1 MDHGTDDH
9 DIAIIGTSLRLP
21 GSRTM
26 DEFWGHLA
34 AGRSLISEVPERRWR
49 KEDHLGDPRREFNK
63 TSSAWGGF
71 VDDVDCFDAEF
82 FQISPREA
90 QSMDPQQRMAL
101 ELSWHAVEDAGYRA
115 DRLAGSATGVFMG
128 VCHWDY
134 AELVEQE
141 VAEVDAYYPTGAAY
155 AIIANRV
162 SHHFDFRG
170 PSVVNDTACASSLVA
185 VQQGVQALLAGDCEY
200 ALAGG
205 VNLTWSARHFI
216 AFAKAGMLSPDGKC
230 RAFDAGANG
239 YVRGEGGGVV
249 LLKRAADARRDGD
262 PVHAVI
268 KGIGSNHGGRTS
280 SLTVTNPE
288 AQAQLISGIYR
299 RAGIAPET
307 VSYVETHGPG
317 TPVGDP
323 IEIRGLKKAFAD
335 LRDGAEAPAE
345 HRCGVGS
352 VKTNIG
358 HLEGAAG
365 IAGMLKVIL
374 AMRHRQ
380 LPETVHF
387 RKLNPLIKLAGSPL
401 HVVDELTGWDGPGPL
416 RAGVSSF
423 GFGGTNAHVLL
434 ESGVDVPAGEEVPG
448 EQWLPVS
455 ARDEQRLRES
465 CAALASWVRQRI
477 ERGERPALAD
487 VARTLRDGRVPMA
500 ERAAFR
506 AADLETWADQL
517 ESVAAGEVTAGCER
531 GRAGEDVPAG
541 LDAEDLGELGARWL
555 EQGRYRKFAA
565 AWATGLPVDWAQWP
579 EQGRRLHLPGYA
591 FARTPHWFT
600 PTAPSNL
607 SPRPAE
613 TPVPAVPE
621 TTALGT
627 GERSGDGWSFPVR
640 FDDTQGYVRD
650 HVVGGTRI
658 VPGVAVLDLVLA
670 AARAAG
676 HRTPRVR
683 NAVWIR
689 PLAVGPDGL
698 DARLR
703 LTAAGDGHDYELVNP
718 AGEPYASGRV
728 EPGDAAPEPVD
739 LAELRARHPR
749 ELAADAGYAA
759 LRASGIE
766 HGPALRAL
774 TAVRTGPDGVLA
786 ELRLPAAAAAG
797 PVLQPAV
804 LDSALL
810 AVLAVGG
817 DGDWRA
823 PSAPAVPFALDELA
837 APAATTATAHAW
849 LRPAAGARGRG
860 KVDVDLYD
868 DAGRLCVRFT
878 GYTARSLGGEPA
890 AEPGQDLLEVTG
902 NWVEAPSTSEGP
914 AGPVVVLN
922 AALDDD
928 LVPASA
934 ARLGADVLPLPVP
947 AGATDAAAM
956 RAAFESCYAH
966 LQRLGKGRVLVV
978 APGEPDSPVF
988 GPLAALL
995 KTARLENPAF
1005 RGTLVLLDGFD
1016 PRDAARFER
1025 AVHAEA
1031 ATEDAEV
1038 AHTRDGRRLRHE
1050 TTEIP
1055 AGEPGESLLRT
1066 GGVYWITGG
1075 TGGIG
1080 RLLAEHLCTRYAATV
1095 VVSGRSEQGPPPP
1108 HQRVHHVRADVTD
1121 AASVRAAVD
1130 AIRAGH
1136 GRLDGVFHAA
1146 GVLDDGYLATKPLA
1160 STAAVLAPK
1169 VDGTAHLTAATRDLD
1184 LDFLLLFGSV
1194 AGAFGSAAQAD
1205 YAAANAHLDAIAL
1218 QRQAAGAET
1227 RVLDW
1232 PLWADGGMRMDAA
1245 TAAYLRKRTGTVPLP
1260 TPVGLAAVE
1269 RALRTGAPVRRVVLH
1284 GERAKL
1290 RVYAGL
1296 DRPVAADPRPATP
1309 VPNAVAA
1316 PVAELDDAELAE
1328 RAQDFLREVFAA
1340 VTRQDPDGILADEK
1354 LEHYGIDSIAIVD
1367 LTSTLED
1374 SFGSLPKTLF
1384 FEHVDLR
1391 GVAEYFVAEHRERLL
1406 ELVAPMESTVDS
1418 VGEVAA
1424 ARTNGAGPEGSPEPA
1439 VAATG
1444 TTIPGAPAA
1453 AATSAAAVPAA
1464 AGVSAAAIPA
1474 GAIPA
1479 AATPVGA
1486 IPAAIGSSPAAGTSA
1501 VAGTP
1506 AATTTPRPADPRQDP
1521 DRHDIAVVGMAGR
1534 YPGADTL
1541 EEFWDLLSEG
1551 RHSFETVPASRWRHG
1566 DIHFDEREVLGKTV
1580 VRTGTFLRDVD
1591 AFDPRYFNI
1600 SQRNAEIMSP
1610 EVRLFLQ
1617 AGVTA
1622 LEDAGYSRETL
1633 RRRYDGDVG
1642 VLVGSMN
1649 NSYAY
1654 YGFQNMLQRG
1664 TTTSGSEV
1672 GVMANML
1679 SYHYGFTGPS
1689 VFVDTMCASSSACVH
1704 QAVRLLRDGET
1715 RMVVVGGINLM
1726 LHPYDLIST
1735 SQAHFTTKSAD
1746 VVRSYGLGADGTIL
1760 GEGVGAVVLKPL
1772 GEAVADGDHVYG
1784 VIKGSGLTNA
1794 GVRNGFTVPSPQ
1806 QQARAIERAL
1816 DDADVDART
1825 ISYLEGH
1832 GSATSLGDPIEIKGA
1847 SLAYGRDTD
1856 DTGFCALGSV
1866 KSNVAHLLS
1875 GSGLVG
1881 LTKVLLQLR
1890 HRTLAPSLHSET
1902 LSPAID
1908 FTATPFAVQ
1917 RERAE
1922 WQRPVVRGEQVP
1934 RRAGVTS
1941 IGAGGINVHLVVEEH
1956 DGRVV
1961 AAPDS
1966 GRPQLLVC
1974 SAMTPQALRTVLG
1987 DLRAHL
1993 ESARPGLDALAY
2005 GLQTGKNELPCR
2017 VAFVATDLRHALE
2030 LLSALSEVDFTAD
2043 APVLPEGVQYVVST
2057 LRQRR
2062 AANAATVEQAV
2073 ADRDL
2078 TGLARHWSQGA
2089 AVDWD
2094 RLWPLGTR
2102 PAKLSLPAY
2111 PFERVSCWYP
2121 EFDDAPSVLRPLAF
2135 TRRAHPWVGENRSD
2149 LRGVRYGLTPRGDEL
2164 LDYVHTAGRKRRYA
2178 TMALLDGALAF
2189 AVVAGIT
2196 GPLRVR
2202 DAEWAELPAPADE
2215 TEALEWRLGR
2225 SAGAHRVELWHA
2237 DGTLRFAATVET
2249 DSAVAERVAAQRI
2262 PEVPDEVDQDGFY
2275 AALAEAG
2282 LDARPYSRSVDGLA
2296 RLDDGRVLV
2305 RVGEPAACQDPHKR
2319 HVHVPAWVLAGVL
2332 QGVQH
2337 VLGRPDAAVLR
2348 VAALHGADLDRTR
2361 VVLLDRLADAEFR
2374 IDLADERGQVLG
2386 RIERA
2391 EFGTGALPGSLRG
2404 SAVAVTPEPAASAV
2418 VPDPV
2423 RSAIGDG
2430 VAAGAAVRSPV
2441 GSGTA
2446 DSGSGLTGSGVS
2458 GPGVPDPAGPD
2469 PADLSDAVGS
2479 TSDRETRLV
2488 RALRETVAD
2497 QLKFD
2502 LAEIDADTHF
2512 HAYGFESITL
2522 AKLSAELNGLLG
2534 VELSPAVFFECPNIR
2549 SLAEHLRERWPDLAG
2564 ARPAPDPA
2572 PAAPVTPSAP
2582 SAPAV
2587 ETPPRPAAESTSD
2600 AVAIVGAAGRFPGSA
2615 DLDEFWQRLRAGDDL
2630 ITPYPGDRFDERYAG
2645 TVARTEFPKFAG
2657 QLTDVDR
2664 FDADFFNLSRLE
2676 AELMDPQQRL
2686 ALEAVWAALEDGG
2699 YAPARLP
2706 ESTGVYFGVSGNDYH
2721 QLLNASGVAP
2731 EGYTSTGNAHSVL
2744 ANRISFVLDVHG
2756 PSEPVD
2762 TACSSSLVALHRA
2775 VQDVRSGRCAM
2786 ALAGGVNLLLSV
2798 DTFAATQQTG
2808 MLSPDG
2814 RCKTFA
2820 ADADGYV
2827 RSEGVAVVLLKPLD
2841 AAVRDGDAIWGVV
2854 RGSAV
2859 NHGGRAGSLT
2869 APNGG
2874 AQAALVRE
2882 AMGELAPGSIG
2893 YVEAHGTG
2901 TALGDPVEVTAL
2913 ANAYRELGGPGPDG
2927 RPWALGSVKTN
2938 IGHAESAAG
2947 LAGVL
2952 KVLLA
2957 MRHRELPPTLHCDRL
2972 NPHLPLSGGEFEVVR
2987 RGQVWEPRT
2996 DPSGRAWPLRAG
3008 VSSFGFGGANAH
3020 VVLEAPP
3027 RPRHAPGD
3035 GGPQAVLLSA
3045 RDDQRLRVSAQRL
3058 RDHLRAAPATPLPD
3072 LAHTLQVGREAME
3085 RRLGLVADSVDEV
3098 LGALDRYLAGDT
3110 IGLHAGGVPRSR
3122 GTGVRRGTAHSP
3134 EVARALRDG
3143 RLDEVVRLWCGGS
3156 DVDWSVLHPAGTGVV
3171 RLPGYPFARERYWVP
3186 ESAPGNHWND
3196 RENRGA
3202 RPGTDSVVRK
3212 TAGREEET
3220 PVVEGRSPAPGFDTG
3235 AYAALLDAV
3244 LDDRLGPDALSDA

>member
-1 MDHGTDDH
+1 MEQPPMDHPTGDH

-26 DEFWGHLA
+26 DEFWGHLS
-34 AGRSLISEVPERRWR
+34 AGRSLISEVPARRWR

-63 TSSAWGGF
+63 TNSAWGGF

-90 QSMDPQQRMAL
+90 QAMDPQQRMAM
-101 ELSWHAVEDAGYRA
+101 ELSWHALEDAGYRA

-185 VQQGVQALLAGDCEY
+185 VQQGVQALLSGDCEY

-216 AFAKAGMLSPDGKC
+216 AFAKAGMLSPDGLC

-280 SLTVTNPE
+280 SLTVTNPD
-288 AQAQLISGIYR
+288 AQADLITGVYR
-299 RAGIAPET
+299 RAGIAPESVT
-307 VSYVETHGPG
+307 YVETHGPG

-323 IEIRGLKKAFAD
+323 IEIRGLKKAFAA
-335 LRDGAEAPAE
+335 LGGEAEG

-380 LPETVHF
+380 LPETVNF

-401 HVVDELTGWDGPGPL
+401 YIVDGLTGWESGQGPL

-434 ESGVDVPAGEEVPG
+434 EAGESVEASGDDDG
-448 EQWLPVS
+448 EQWIPVS
-455 ARDEQRLRES
+455 ARDEERLRET
-465 CAALASWVRQRI
+465 CAALAHWVR
-477 ERGERPALAD
+477 ERDERPALAD
-487 VARTLRDGRVPMA
+487 VARTLRQGRTPMRERVVFRADDLDTWVAQLESIAAGDKRVPA
-500 ERAAFR
+500 RCKRGR
-506 AADLETWADQL
+506 AADGAPD
-517 ESVAAGEVTAGCER
+517 
-531 GRAGEDVPAG
+531 G
-541 LDAEDLGELGARWL
+541 LDADDLTELGARWL
-555 EQGRYRKFAA
+555 EQGRYEKFAS
-565 AWATGLPVDWAQWP
+565 AWATGLPVDWEQWP

-607 SPRPAE
+607 SPAVAAAPVEQAATE
-613 TPVPAVPE
+613 TA
-621 TTALGT
+621 ALGQASAED
-627 GERSGDGWSFPVR
+627 GGWSFPVR
-640 FDDTQGYVRD
+640 FDATQGFVRD
-650 HVVGGTRI
+650 HVVNGARI
-658 VPGVAVLDLVLA
+658 VPGVAVLDLVIA
-670 AARAAG
+670 AARQHAEG
-676 HRTPRVR
+676 RIPRVR

-689 PLAVGPDGL
+689 PLVVGEDGL
-698 DARLR
+698 AARLR
-703 LTAAGDGHDYELVNP
+703 LTPGGDGHDYAIVD
-718 AGEPYASGRV
+718 ADGSPYASGRV
-728 EPGDAAPEPVD
+728 DYGPAAAETLD
-739 LAELRARHPR
+739 LAALRERHPR
-749 ELAADAGYAA
+749 RLDAEAGYAA

-774 TAVRTGPDGVLA
+774 TGLRSGPDGVLA
-786 ELRLPAAAAAG
+786 ELRLPAAAAPGSA
-797 PVLQPAV
+797 LQPAI

-810 AVLAVGG
+810 AALALGAADGG
-817 DGDWRA
+817 WRV
-823 PSAPAVPFALDELA
+823 PSAPAVPFALDELTA
-837 APAATTATAHAW
+837 HAPTTATMHAW
-849 LRPAAGARGRG
+849 LRPAEGSRARS
-860 KVDVDLYD
+860 KVDVDLLD
-868 DAGRLCVRFT
+868 DEGRVCVRFT
-878 GYTARSLGGEPA
+878 GYTSRSLGGEPA
-890 AEPGQDLLEVTG
+890 DRRPDGDLLEVTG
-902 NWVEAPSTSEGP
+902 TWVDAPSTSEGP
-914 AGPVVVLN
+914 AAPVVVLN
-922 AALDDD
+922 AVLDED
-928 LVPASA
+928 LVAASA
-934 ARLGADVLPLPVP
+934 ARLGAEVVALPVP
-947 AGATDAAAM
+947 AAASDADAM
-956 RAAFESCYAH
+956 RAAFEACYAQ
-966 LQRLGKGRVLVV
+966 LQRMRGKGRVLVV
-978 APGEPDSPVF
+978 APGAPDSPVY

-1005 RGTLVLLDGFD
+1005 HGAVVLVEDFA

-1025 AVHAEA
+1025 IVHSEA
-1031 ATEDAEV
+1031 GSADTEI
-1038 AHTRDGRRLRHE
+1038 AHTAGGRRLRHE
-1050 TTEIP
+1050 TAPIP
-1055 AGEPGESLLRT
+1055 ADESGRSLLRD

-1075 TGGIG
+1075 AGGIG
-1080 RLLAEHLCTRYAATV
+1080 RMLAEHLCLRHGATV
-1095 VVSGRSEQGPPPP
+1095 VVSGRSAHSPEVDALDARLTGG
-1108 HQRVHHVRADVTD
+1108 RVRYRQADVTD
-1121 AASVRAAVD
+1121 EGSVHAAVA
-1130 AIRAGH
+1130 AIRSEH
-1136 GRLDGVFHAA
+1136 DRLDGVFHAA

-1160 STAAVLAPK
+1160 STTAVLAPK
-1169 VDGTAHLTAATRDLD
+1169 VDGTAHLDAATRELD

-1205 YAAANAHLDAIAL
+1205 YAAANAHLDAFAA
-1218 QRQAAGAET
+1218 RREAAGATT
-1227 RVLDW
+1227 RVIDW
-1232 PLWADGGMRMDAA
+1232 PLWADGGMRMDEA
-1245 TAAYLRKRTGTVPLP
+1245 TLSYLRKRTGTVPLP
-1260 TPVGLAAVE
+1260 GDVGLAAIE
-1269 RALRTGAPVRRVVLH
+1269 RALRTDSPVRRVVLF
-1284 GERAKL
+1284 GETPKL

-1296 DRPVAADPRPATP
+1296 DRPATAPAPAAP
-1309 VPNAVAA
+1309 A
-1316 PVAELDDAELAE
+1316 PVAPAALGEDELVN
-1328 RAQDFLREVFAA
+1328 RTQDFLREVFAK
-1340 VTRQDPDGILADEK
+1340 VTRQDADDILVEEK

-1374 SFGSLPKTLF
+1374 TFGSLPKTLF
-1384 FEHVDLR
+1384 FEYVDLQ
-1391 GVAEYFVAEHRERLL
+1391 GVAEYFVAEHRDRLL
-1406 ELVAPMESTVDS
+1406 ELFAPQES
-1418 VGEVAA
+1418 
-1424 ARTNGAGPEGSPEPA
+1424 
-1439 VAATG
+1439 
-1444 TTIPGAPAA
+1444 APAA
-1453 AATSAAAVPAA
+1453 PVVAEVESTA
-1464 AGVSAAAIPA
+1464 PA
-1474 GAIPA
+1474 GEIASPTIA
-1479 AATPVGA
+1479 
-1486 IPAAIGSSPAAGTSA
+1486 PAAIKPAPI
-1501 VAGTP
+1501 TP
-1506 AATTTPRPADPRQDP
+1506 ATAPPALAAPRPADPRADA
-1521 DRHDIAVVGMAGR
+1521 DHHDIAVVGMAGR

-1541 EEFWDLLSEG
+1541 AEFWDLLSEG
-1551 RHSFETVPASRWRHG
+1551 RHSFEEVPESRWRHG
-1566 DIHFDEREVLGKTV
+1566 DVYFDERDVLGKTV

-1600 SQRNAEIMSP
+1600 SQRDAEIMSP

-1649 NSYAY
+1649 NSYSL

-1689 VFVDTMCASSSACVH
+1689 VFVDTMCSSSSACVH
-1704 QAVRLLRDGET
+1704 QAVRLLRDGDT

-1806 QQARAIERAL
+1806 QQARAVERAL
-1816 DDADVDART
+1816 DDAGVDART

-1847 SLAYGRDTD
+1847 SLAFGRHTEDR
-1856 DTGFCALGSV
+1856 GFCAIGSV

-1881 LTKVLLQLR
+1881 LTKVLLQLQ

-1908 FTATPFAVQ
+1908 FDATPFTVQ
-1917 RERAE
+1917 RDRAE
-1922 WQRPVVRGEQVP
+1922 WRRPVVRGEEAP
-1934 RRAGVTS
+1934 LRAGITS

-1956 DGRVV
+1956 DGTVV

-1966 GRPQLLVC
+1966 GRPQVLVL
-1974 SAMTPQALRTVLG
+1974 SAMTPQV
-1987 DLRAHL
+1987 LRAVLRDVRDHVR
-1993 ESARPGLDALAY
+1993 AQRPGLDALAY
-2005 GLQTGKNELPCR
+2005 ALQTGKNELPCR
-2017 VAFVATDLRHALE
+2017 LAFVATSTEDALHR
-2030 LLSALSEVDFTAD
+2030 LSRLSEVDWTAESPAVPDGVHFTA
-2043 APVLPEGVQYVVST
+2043 ST

-2062 AANAATVEQAV
+2062 TATAATVEQAV
-2073 ADRDL
+2073 AERRL
-2078 TGLARHWSQGA
+2078 SELAQHWAAGS

-2102 PAKLSLPAY
+2102 PAKLSLPGY
-2111 PFERVSCWYP
+2111 PFDKVSCWYP
-2121 EFDDAPSVLRPLAF
+2121 EFDDAPSVLRPIAF
-2135 TRRAHPWVGENRSD
+2135 ARRAHPWVGENRSD
-2149 LRGVRYGLTPRGDEL
+2149 LHGVRYGLTLRGDEL
-2164 LDYVHTAGRKRRYA
+2164 LDYAHTAGRKRRYA

-2189 AVVAGIT
+2189 ARLAGLGD

-2202 DAEWAELPAPADE
+2202 DAEWAALPAPGDDPA
-2215 TEALEWRLGR
+2215 ALEWRLGG
-2225 SAGAHRVELWHA
+2225 SAGAHRAELWHA
-2237 DGTLRFAATVET
+2237 DGTLRFAATVEPG
-2249 DSAVAERVAAQRI
+2249 AGA
-2262 PEVPDEVDQDGFY
+2262 EVPPGPVHAALSLDQDGFY
-2275 AALAEAG
+2275 AALGELG
-2282 LDARPYSRSVDGLA
+2282 IDARPYSRSVDGVAPLDGH
-2296 RLDDGRVLV
+2296 RLLV
-2305 RVGEPAACQDPHKR
+2305 RVAEPAMCQDPHKR
-2319 HVHVPAWVLAGVL
+2319 QVHVPAWVFAGVL

-2337 VLGRPDAAVLR
+2337 ALGQADAAVVR
-2348 VAALHGADLDRTR
+2348 VAAVHGADLERTR
-2361 VVLLDRLADAEFR
+2361 ALLLERTSETAFRVDLLDEHG
-2374 IDLADERGQVLG
+2374 RGLG
-2386 RIERA
+2386 RIEGA
-2391 EFGTGALPGSLRG
+2391 EFGPGPL
-2404 SAVAVTPEPAASAV
+2404 PAA
-2418 VPDPV
+2418 
-2423 RSAIGDG
+2423 
-2430 VAAGAAVRSPV
+2430 
-2441 GSGTA
+2441 
-2446 DSGSGLTGSGVS
+2446 LTGSGATAAPVS
-2458 GPGVPDPAGPD
+2458 IAESATIAEPATVVASTTANVSEP
-2469 PADLSDAVGS
+2469 PALPEPVDGQDA
-2479 TSDRETRLV
+2479 LIA
-2488 RALRETVAD
+2488 ALREVVAD
-2497 QLKFD
+2497 LLKFD

-2512 HAYGFESITL
+2512 HAYGFESIAL
-2522 AKLSAELNGLLG
+2522 AKLSTEVNGLFG

-2549 SLAEHLRERWPDLAG
+2549 SLAEHLVERYGDKLTVPDQA
-2564 ARPAPDPA
+2564 AE
-2572 PAAPVTPSAP
+2572 APVTPAI
-2582 SAPAV
+2582 
-2587 ETPPRPAAESTSD
+2587 PAAQPVPAASAVSPTAATPTPGPADDD
-2600 AVAIVGAAGRFPGSA
+2600 AVAIVGAAGKFPGA
-2615 DLDEFWQRLRAGDDL
+2615 GDLDEFWRRLRDGDDL
-2630 ITPYPGDRFDERYAG
+2630 ITAYPGDRFDSRYAG
-2645 TVARTEFPKFAG
+2645 TVAGADFPKFAG
-2657 QLTDVDR
+2657 QLDDVDR

-2686 ALEAVWAALEDGG
+2686 ALEAVWTALENGG

-2721 QLLNASGVAP
+2721 HLLNASGVAP
-2731 EGYTSTGNAHSVL
+2731 DGYTATGNAHSIL

-2762 TACSSSLVALHRA
+2762 TACSSSLIALHRA
-2775 VQDVRSGRCAM
+2775 AESIRAGRCEM

-2798 DTFAATQQTG
+2798 DTFAATQQSG
-2808 MLSPDG
+2808 MLSQDG
-2814 RCKTFA
+2814 RCKTFS

-2827 RSEGVAVVLLKPLD
+2827 RSEGVAVVLLKPLSR
-2841 AAVRDGDAIWGVV
+2841 AQRDGDAIWGVL
-2854 RGSAV
+2854 RGGAE

-2869 APNGG
+2869 APNGK
-2874 AQAALVRE
+2874 AQAALIKD
-2882 AMGELAPGSIG
+2882 AMRGIEPGSIG

-2901 TALGDPVEVTAL
+2901 TGLGDPVEVNAL
-2913 ANAYRELGGPGPDG
+2913 ATAYRELGGPGADG

-2938 IGHAESAAG
+2938 IGHLESAAG

-2957 MRHRELPPTLHCDRL
+2957 MRHRALPPTLHCERL

-2987 RGQVWEPRT
+2987 EPRRWEPRT
-2996 DPSGRAWPLRAG
+2996 DATGRAWPLRAG

-3020 VVLEAPP
+3020 VVLEEAPP
-3027 RPRHAPGD
+3027 SPAPAGD
-3035 GGPQAVLLSA
+3035 PGGPQAVVLSA
-3045 RDDQRLRVSAQRL
+3045 RDDERLRASAQRL
-3058 RDHLRAAPATPLPD
+3058 RDFLRTGERPA
-3072 LAHTLQVGREAME
+3072 LAELARTLQVGREAME
-3085 RRLGLVADSVDEV
+3085 RRLGFVAGSVDEV
-3098 LGALDRYLAGDT
+3098 LGALDRYLAGNT
-3110 IGLHAGGVPRSR
+3110 AGLHLGGVPRSR
-3122 GTGVRRGTAHSP
+3122 GTGVRRTPDESP
-3134 EVARALRDG
+3134 EVTRALRDG
-3143 RLDEVVRLWCGGS
+3143 RLDAAVALWCDGAS
-3156 DVDWSVLHPAGTGVV
+3156 ADWAAQHPAGRRTV
-3171 RLPGYPFARERYWVP
+3171 RLPAYPFARERYWVP
-3186 ESAPGNHWND
+3186 ESTGVPAVPGPGGAARGTPESTAMRGKSALNGADRAATAPP
-3196 RENRGA
+3196 E
-3202 RPGTDSVVRK
+3202 P
-3212 TAGREEET
+3212 E
-3220 PVVEGRSPAPGFDTG
+3220 FDTG

>member
-26 DEFWGHLA
+26 DEFWEHLA

-115 DRLAGSATGVFMG
+115 DRLAGSATGVFLG

-185 VQQGVQALLAGDCEY
+185 VQQGVQALLTGDCEY

-280 SLTVTNPE
+280 SLTVTNPD
-288 AQAQLISGIYR
+288 AQAELISGIYR
-299 RAGIAPET
+299 RAGVAPET

-335 LRDGAEAPAE
+335 LRGGAEVPAE

-365 IAGMLKVIL
+365 VAGMLKVIL

-380 LPETVHF
+380 LPGTVHF

-401 HVVDELTGWDGPGPL
+401 HVVAELTDWDVPGPL

-434 ESGVDVPAGEEVPG
+434 ESGADVPADEEAPG
-448 EQWLPVS
+448 EWWLPVS
-455 ARDEQRLRES
+455 ARDEQRLRAS
-465 CAALASWVRQRI
+465 CAVLADWVRRRV

-487 VARTLRDGRVPMA
+487 IARTLRDGRVPMA

-517 ESVAAGEVTAGCER
+517 ESLAAGERPAGCER

-555 EQGRYRKFAA
+555 EQGRYDKFAA
-565 AWATGLPVDWAQWP
+565 AWATGLPVDWSQWP
-579 EQGRRLHLPGYA
+579 AQGRRLHLPGYA

-607 SPRPAE
+607 SPRPVEAPAPAVSESPAPE
-613 TPVPAVPE
+613 TAASETAASETAVPE
-621 TTALGT
+621 PAAPETAALGA
-627 GERSGDGWSFPVR
+627 GERSGDDWTFPVR

-658 VPGVAVLDLVLA
+658 VPGVAVLDLALA

-703 LTAAGDGHDYELVNP
+703 LTPGGDGHDYALADA

-728 EPGDAAPEPVD
+728 EPGADAAESVD

-774 TAVRTGPDGVLA
+774 TSVRTGPDGVLA
-786 ELRLPAAAAAG
+786 ELRLPAAAAPG
-797 PVLQPAV
+797 PRLHPAI

-810 AVLAVGG
+810 AALAVGG
-817 DGDWRA
+817 PDGGWRE
-823 PSAPAVPFALDELA
+823 PSAPAVPFALDELT
-837 APAATTATAHAW
+837 APAATGSTAHAW
-849 LRPAAGARGRG
+849 LRPAAGARRRG
-860 KVDVDLYD
+860 KVDVDLFD
-868 DAGRLCVRFT
+868 ESGRLCARFT
-878 GYTARSLGGEPA
+878 GYTARPLGGAPA
-890 AEPGQDLLEVTG
+890 AEPRHDLLEVTG
-902 NWVEAPSTSEGP
+902 AWIDEPAAAEGP
-914 AGPVVVLN
+914 VGPVVVLN
-922 AALDDD
+922 AALDED
-928 LVPASA
+928 LVAASA

-947 AGATDAAAM
+947 AGAADAAAM
-956 RAAFESCYAH
+956 RAAFESCYGH
-966 LQRLGKGRVLVV
+966 LQRLGGKGRVLVV

-995 KTARLENPAF
+995 KTARLEDPAF

-1025 AVHAEA
+1025 VVHTEA

-1038 AHTRDGRRLRHE
+1038 AHTRDGRRLRHG

-1055 AGEPGESLLRT
+1055 AGAAGESLLRT

-1075 TGGIG
+1075 AGGIG
-1080 RLLAEHLCTRYAATV
+1080 RLLAEHLCLRHGATV
-1095 VVSGRSEQGPPPP
+1095 VVSGRSEQAPTPP
-1108 HQRVHHVRADVTD
+1108 HERVHYVRADVTD
-1121 AASVRAAVD
+1121 AASVRDAVRT
-1130 AIRAGH
+1130 IRAEH

-1146 GVLDDGYLATKPLA
+1146 GVLDDGYLATTPLA

-1169 VDGTAHLTAATRDLD
+1169 VDGTAHLAAAIDDLD

-1194 AGAFGSAAQAD
+1194 AGAFGGAAQAG
-1205 YAAANAHLDAIAL
+1205 YAAANAHLDALAL
-1218 QRQAAGAET
+1218 RRQATGAET

-1245 TAAYLRKRTGTVPLP
+1245 TTAYLRKRTGTVPLP
-1260 TPVGLAAVE
+1260 TEAGLAAVE
-1269 RALRTGAPVRRVVLH
+1269 RALRAGAPVRRVVLH

-1296 DRPVAADPRPATP
+1296 DRPVAAVPVTTSAPA
-1309 VPNAVAA
+1309 AV
-1316 PVAELDDAELAE
+1316 ELDDAELAE
-1328 RAQDFLREVFAA
+1328 RAQDFLRAVFAE

-1391 GVAEYFVAEHRERLL
+1391 GVAEYFVAEHRTRLL
-1406 ELVAPMESTVDS
+1406 ELVAPVESAVEGIEET
-1418 VGEVAA
+1418 AA
-1424 ARTNGAGPEGSPEPA
+1424 AGSDAAGPQGSPVLEPA
-1439 VAATG
+1439 VAATIS
-1444 TTIPGAPAA
+1444 TIP
-1453 AATSAAAVPAA
+1453 ATP
-1464 AGVSAAAIPA
+1464 AAAIPA
-1474 GAIPA
+1474 TARASATATPDAAGSPVAATTSSI
-1479 AATPVGA
+1479 AATP
-1486 IPAAIGSSPAAGTSA
+1486 T
-1501 VAGTP
+1501 
-1506 AATTTPRPADPRQDP
+1506 ATTTPRPADPRHDP
-1521 DRHDIAVVGMAGR
+1521 GRHDIAVVGMAGR

-1551 RHSFETVPASRWRHG
+1551 RHSFETVPASRWHHG
-1566 DIHFDEREVLGKTV
+1566 DIHFDERDVLGKTV

-1617 AGVTA
+1617 TGVTA

-1689 VFVDTMCASSSACVH
+1689 VFVDTMCASSAACVH

-1772 GEAVADGDHVYG
+1772 GEAVSDGDHVYG

-1806 QQARAIERAL
+1806 QQARAVERAL

-1847 SLAYGRDTD
+1847 SLAFGRDTD

-1908 FTATPFAVQ
+1908 FDATPFAVQ
-1917 RERAE
+1917 RERAAWE
-1922 WQRPVVRGEQVP
+1922 RPVVRGEQVP
-1934 RRAGVTS
+1934 RRAGITS

-1956 DGRVV
+1956 DGTVV

-1966 GRPQLLVC
+1966 GGPQLLVF

-1987 DLRAHL
+1987 DLRDHL
-1993 ESARPGLDALAY
+1993 GSARPGLDALAY

-2017 VAFVATDLRHALE
+2017 LAFVATDARHALE
-2030 LLSALSEVDFTAD
+2030 RLTALSGVDLTAD
-2043 APVLPEGVQYVVST
+2043 APVLPEGVEFVAST

-2078 TGLARHWSQGA
+2078 AALARHWSQGA

-2111 PFERVSCWYP
+2111 PFERVRCWYP

-2149 LRGVRYGLTPRGDEL
+2149 LHGVRYELKPRGDEL

-2178 TMALLDGALAF
+2178 TLALLDGALAF
-2189 AVVAGIT
+2189 ARVAGID

-2202 DAEWAELPAPADE
+2202 DAEWAALPAPADE
-2215 TEALEWRLGR
+2215 TETLEWRLGGA
-2225 SAGAHRVELWHA
+2225 SGAHRVELRHA
-2237 DGTLRFAATVET
+2237 DGTPRFAATVE
-2249 DSAVAERVAAQRI
+2249 AVAGERV
-2262 PEVPDEVDQDGFY
+2262 PDVPVDVPDELDQDGFY
-2275 AALAEAG
+2275 AALGAAG
-2282 LDARPYSRSVDGLA
+2282 LDARPYSRSVEGVA
-2296 RLDDGRVLV
+2296 RLRDGRLLV
-2305 RVGEPAACQDPHKR
+2305 RVGEPALCQDPHKR

-2337 VLGRPDAAVLR
+2337 ALGDPDATALR
-2348 VAALHGADLDRTR
+2348 VAELHGEELDRTR
-2361 VVLLDRLADAEFR
+2361 VLVLDRVADAEFR
-2374 IDLADERGQVLG
+2374 IELADERGRVLG
-2386 RIERA
+2386 RIDRA
-2391 EFGTGALPGSLRG
+2391 EFGTGELPGSVRG
-2404 SAVAVTPEPAASAV
+2404 SAVAVVPALAA
-2418 VPDPV
+2418 P
-2423 RSAIGDG
+2423 
-2430 VAAGAAVRSPV
+2430 VAAPSSAAAPE
-2441 GSGTA
+2441 
-2446 DSGSGLTGSGVS
+2446 
-2458 GPGVPDPAGPD
+2458 
-2469 PADLSDAVGS
+2469 S
-2479 TSDRETRLV
+2479 TSDDESRLV

-2512 HAYGFESITL
+2512 HAYGFESIALATL
-2522 AKLSAELNGLLG
+2522 ATELNGLLG

-2549 SLAEHLRERWPDLAG
+2549 SLAEHLRERWPDRA
-2564 ARPAPDPA
+2564 AASEQTAAAPAQAASAPAQAPPERA
-2572 PAAPVTPSAP
+2572 PAAPAP
-2582 SAPAV
+2582 LGPAQQ
-2587 ETPPRPAAESTSD
+2587 PPAAESASD
-2600 AVAIVGAAGRFPGSA
+2600 AVAVVGAAGRFPGAA
-2615 DLDEFWQRLRAGDDL
+2615 DLDEFWRRLRAGDDL
-2630 ITPYPGDRFDERYAG
+2630 VTPYPGDRFDERYAD
-2645 TVARTEFPKFAG
+2645 TVARTDFPKFAG
-2657 QLTDVDR
+2657 QLADVDR
-2664 FDADFFNLSRLE
+2664 FDAGFFNLSRLE

-2686 ALEAVWAALEDGG
+2686 ALETTWAALEDGG

-2706 ESTGVYFGVSGNDYH
+2706 ERTGVYFGVSGNDYH

-2731 EGYTSTGNAHSVL
+2731 DGYTATGNAHSVL

-2756 PSEPVD
+2756 PSEPID

-2775 VQDVRSGRCAM
+2775 VQDIRSGRCEM

-2827 RSEGVAVVLLKPLD
+2827 RAEGVAVVLLKPLA

-2854 RGSAV
+2854 RGSAE

-2869 APNGG
+2869 APNGV

-2882 AMGELAPGSIG
+2882 AMGELDPGSIG

-2901 TALGDPVEVTAL
+2901 TALGDPVEVNAL
-2913 ANAYRELGGPGPDG
+2913 ATAYRDLGGPGTDG

-2987 RGQVWEPRT
+2987 RGQVWEPRA
-2996 DPSGRAWPLRAG
+2996 DADGRAWPLRAG

-3027 RPRHAPGD
+3027 RPRRAPAD

-3045 RDDQRLRVSAQRL
+3045 RDDERLRETARRL
-3058 RDHLRAAPATPLPD
+3058 RDHLRGAPATALPD

-3085 RRLGLVADSVDEV
+3085 RRLGLVADSVEQLV
-3098 LGALDRYLAGDT
+3098 SALDRYLAGDGT
-3110 IGLHAGGVPRSR
+3110 GLHVGGVPRSR

-3143 RLDEVVRLWCGGS
+3143 RLDEVVRLWCAGS
-3156 DVDWSVLHPAGTGVV
+3156 EVDWSVLHPAGTGVL
-3171 RLPGYPFARERYWVP
+3171 RLPGYPFARERYRVP
-3186 ESAPGNHWND
+3186 DATPGNHWND
-3196 RENRGA
+3196 RGNPGA
-3202 RPGTDSVVRK
+3202 RPGTGSVVRK
-3212 TAGREEET
+3212 TAALAEET
-3220 PVVEGRSPAPGFDTG
+3220 AVVEGRSPEPGFDTG